1 MSTGTT
7 AAARRTKR
15 KARLAPAPI
24 PAQAKKS
31 RKKAKKAKKPEKVR
45 LGAATLA
52 ALRGQTTP
60 AELAGEVEA
69 AVVTAVSN
77 PRLRWAAYN
86 GTAALAGHLLLFPAT
101 GTLRGAE
108 PVMGAVMASIPNC
121 TAFAITLVAGYGA
134 YRITR
139 PVKWLLGPF
148 APAAPIGA
156 AVGAAYWGQGTAPLV
171 AEFLAWSDPWSTLLA
186 PLIVAG
192 GAGAL
197 CWTLLESRAAG
208 WSRPLRWLARIPLA
222 AVITSSLLYAPGAL
236 L

>member
-7 AAARRTKR
+7 AAVRRTKK

-31 RKKAKKAKKPEKVR
+31 RKSKKGKKPEKIR

-60 AELAGEVEA
+60 AALAGEVEA

-86 GTAALAGHLLLFPAT
+86 GTAALAGHLLLFAAT

-108 PVMGAVMASIPNC
+108 PAMGAVMLSIPNC
-121 TAFAITLVAGYGA
+121 TAFVITLAAGYGA
-134 YRITR
+134 YRIIR
-139 PVKWLLGPF
+139 PFRWLLGPF
-148 APAAPIGA
+148 APVAPIGA

-171 AEFLAWSDPWSTLLA
+171 AEFLAWSAPWSVLFA

-197 CWTLLESRAAG
+197 CWTVLESRAAG
-208 WSRPLRWLARIPLA
+208 WRRPFRWLARIPLA
-222 AVITSSLLYAPGAL
+222 TVVTSSLLYAPGAL